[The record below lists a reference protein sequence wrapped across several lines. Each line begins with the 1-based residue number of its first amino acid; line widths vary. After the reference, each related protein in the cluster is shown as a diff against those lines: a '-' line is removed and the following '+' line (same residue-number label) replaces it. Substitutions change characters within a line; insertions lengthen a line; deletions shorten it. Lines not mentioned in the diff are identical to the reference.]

1 MPPTFAACVATPD
14 TVLRRYAERVEAG
27 QTTPGEQA
35 PAPLYR
41 SIMLRALPDI
51 SASIDGAQDIREDD
65 GPERYP
71 FVMSAVTPDRSAD
84 IVEQDWDLSAFQQ
97 NPIGPYNHN
106 TWSFPVGR
114 WMNVRVE
121 AGMLMG
127 DFVPTPVEGHQDAII
142 VAGLLKAGT
151 LRAASVGFIP
161 STVTERSKFPTA
173 HAYYAERGYVYGRP
187 KLLECSIVNVPMH
200 PDATAQR
207 AAEPPPVAP
216 APPPTPEADPVA
228 KAPAPPPVAEADT
241 FDLDKMSSAF
251 ASLFPTFVS

>member
-41 SIMLRALPDI
+41 SIMLRALPETMSPGEGRPD
-51 SASIDGAQDIREDD
+51 DD

-71 FVMSAVTPDRSAD
+71 FVMSAVTPDRAAD
-84 IVEQDWDLSAFQQ
+84 IVEQDWDLSSFQQ

-114 WMNVRVE
+114 WVNVRVE
-121 AGMLMG
+121 SGMLMG

-173 HAYYAERGYVYGRP
+173 HAYYAERGYVYGKP

-216 APPPTPEADPVA
+216 APPPAPEAN
-228 KAPAPPPVAEADT
+228 PVAEADT
-241 FDLDKMSSAF
+241 FDLEQSIEALAAM
-251 ASLFPTFVS
+251 FPVSVH

>member
-1 MPPTFAACVATPD
+1 LSDAPNIAFDEVREVLFAVRKFTPRGSD
-14 TVLRRYAERVEAG
+14 
-27 QTTPGEQA
+27 A
-35 PAPLYR
+35 P
-41 SIMLRALPDI
+41 
-51 SASIDGAQDIREDD
+51 IDGADDIREDD
-65 GPERYP
+65 GPERYS
-71 FVMSAVTPDRSAD
+71 FVMSAVTPDRAAD
-84 IVEQDWDLSAFQQ
+84 IVEQDWDLSAFML

-121 AGMLMG
+121 SGMLMG

-173 HAYYAERGYVYGRP
+173 HAYYAERGYVYGKP

-216 APPPTPEADPVA
+216 APPPAPEVDPVT
-228 KAPAPPPVAEADT
+228 EADT
-241 FDLDKMSSAF
+241 FDLERSIEAL
-251 ASLFPTFVS
+251 AALFPVSVH

>member
-14 TVLRRYAERVEAG
+14 AVLRRYAERVEAG

-35 PAPLYR
+35 PAPLFR
-41 SIMLRALPDI
+41 SIMLRALPETMSPGVGEDKP
-51 SASIDGAQDIREDD
+51 DDD

-71 FVMSAVTPDRSAD
+71 FVMSAVTPDRAAD
-84 IVEQDWDLSAFQQ
+84 IVEQDWDLSAFML

-106 TWSFPVGR
+106 TWSFPVGK

-121 AGMLMG
+121 SGMLMG

-173 HAYYAERGYVYGRP
+173 HAYYAERGYVYGKP

-216 APPPTPEADPVA
+216 APPPAPEADPVA
-228 KAPAPPPVAEADT
+228 KAPAPPPVTEPDT
-241 FDLDKMSSAF
+241 FDLDKMASAF

>member
-27 QTTPGEQA
+27 QTTPGEQP

-41 SIMLRALPDI
+41 SIMLRALPEPMVSGEDKP
-51 SASIDGAQDIREDD
+51 DDD

-71 FVMSAVTPDRSAD
+71 FVMSAVTPDRAAD
-84 IVEQDWDLSAFQQ
+84 IVEQDWDLSAFML

-114 WMNVRVE
+114 WVNVRVD

-142 VAGLLKAGT
+142 VAGLLRAGT

-173 HAYYAERGYVYGRP
+173 HAYYAERGYVYGKP

-216 APPPTPEADPVA
+216 APPPAPEADPVT
-228 KAPAPPPVAEADT
+228 EADT
-241 FDLDKMSSAF
+241 FDLERSIEAL
-251 ASLFPTFVS
+251 AALFPVSVH

>member
-41 SIMLRALPDI
+41 SIMLRALPETMSPGEDKP
-51 SASIDGAQDIREDD
+51 DD

-71 FVMSAVTPDRSAD
+71 FVMSAVTPDRAAD

-207 AAEPPPVAP
+207 AAEPPPA
-216 APPPTPEADPVA
+216 APPPPPAPEADPVA

-241 FDLDKMSSAF
+241 FDLDKMMEAFSAQ
-251 ASLFPTFVS
+251 FPTFVS